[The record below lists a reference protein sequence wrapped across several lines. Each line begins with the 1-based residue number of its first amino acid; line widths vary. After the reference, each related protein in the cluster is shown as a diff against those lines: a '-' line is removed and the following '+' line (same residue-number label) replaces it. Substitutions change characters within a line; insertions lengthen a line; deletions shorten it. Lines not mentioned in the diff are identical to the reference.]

1 MYAQVLDGC
10 ALPGQCH
17 ELERAVR
24 EKLLPAL
31 REEEGFCG
39 ALHLV
44 DRETDETMM
53 VVCWETEEQAA
64 RPPCDHAAA
73 TQAALAAIAEVS
85 GALRGRVSV
94 WEVGARA

>member
-1 MYAQVLDGC
+1 MYAQMLDGR
-10 ALPGQCH
+10 ALPGQRD

-39 ALHLV
+39 ALQLV
-44 DRETDETMM
+44 DRDTDETIM
-53 VVCWETEEQAA
+53 VVCWETEEQAV
-64 RPPCDHAAA
+64 RPCRDYAAS
-73 TQAALAAIAEVS
+73 TQVAFAAIAEVS
-85 GALRGRVSV
+85 STFRDRVSV

>member
-1 MYAQVLDGC
+1 MYAQLLDGR
-10 ALPGQCH
+10 ALPGQRH

-39 ALHLV
+39 ALQLV
-44 DRETDETMM
+44 DRDTGETIM

-64 RPPCDHAAA
+64 RPCRDYAAS
-73 TQAALAAIAEVS
+73 TQVAFAAISEAS
-85 GALRGRVSV
+85 SAFRDRVSV